1 MMKILV
7 TGANGQLGRCLADV
21 MKDVDAEFFFLDKTQ
36 MDLSSP
42 DDVRSQ
48 LDKFKPDFV
57 VNAAAYTAVDKAE
70 SEPEL
75 AQLINATSPEV
86 MALWCHANNAGFIH
100 VSTDYVFDGS
110 GSVPYTENDA
120 VNPTSVYGRT
130 KLAGEVAI
138 LKVNPAA
145 IIIRTAWVFSEY
157 GHNFVKTMLR
167 LGAQRDELKV
177 VADQIGCP
185 TYAGDL
191 ALAIKKLISKV
202 QNLSCYGGIYHFCG
216 DKALTWCDFA
226 KQIFITAKTKSVLTK
241 DIVVFPIST
250 SEYPTPA
257 KRPAYSVLNNQKIAL
272 HFGIAPSDW
281 SLALERVTKLLSE

>member
-1 MMKILV
+1 MKILV
-7 TGANGQLGRCLADV
+7 TGANGQLGRCLADI
-21 MKDVDAEFFFLDKTQ
+21 MKGVDAEFFFLDKTQ

-86 MALWCHANNAGFIH
+86 MALWCNTNNAGFIH

-110 GSVPYTENDA
+110 GSEPYTENDA

-167 LGAQRDELKV
+167 LGAQKDELKV

-191 ALAIKKLISKV
+191 ALAIKKLVFKV
-202 QNLSCYGGIYHFCG
+202 QNLSSYGGIYHFCG

-241 DIVVFPIST
+241 DIVVLPIST